1 MYKYF
6 LLVAFDGCEAGSLLV
21 AMTSRRPS
29 RESNQHS
36 PDKKEVFQDRHS
48 NEVKDT
54 EQQLK
59 IKRGTFQ
66 GLPDQAHFARY
77 LTVLAE
83 QLLHT
88 IKTKKIFIHWI
99 LYLCVLVI
107 SDFLWSDEIISF
119 LLMWG
124 ECLLRGNWS
133 EAVHYM
139 VHTTWV
145 GDISI
150 SIWCCCGVCLCW
162 GCPLHSAIA
171 DTL

>member
-36 PDKKEVFQDRHS
+36 PDKKEVFQDGH

-59 IKRGTFQ
+59 IKRGTLQ
-66 GLPDQAHFARY
+66 GLPDQAHLARY

-83 QLLHT
+83 QLL
-88 IKTKKIFIHWI
+88 HWI

-107 SDFLWSDEIISF
+107 SDFL
-119 LLMWG
+119 
-124 ECLLRGNWS
+124 
-133 EAVHYM
+133 
-139 VHTTWV
+139 
-145 GDISI
+145 
-150 SIWCCCGVCLCW
+150 
-162 GCPLHSAIA
+162 
-171 DTL
+171 

>member
-36 PDKKEVFQDRHS
+36 PDKKEVFQDGHS

-107 SDFLWSDEIISF
+107 SDFL
-119 LLMWG
+119 
-124 ECLLRGNWS
+124 
-133 EAVHYM
+133 
-139 VHTTWV
+139 
-145 GDISI
+145 
-150 SIWCCCGVCLCW
+150 
-162 GCPLHSAIA
+162 
-171 DTL
+171 

>member
-36 PDKKEVFQDRHS
+36 PDKKEVFQDRHN

-59 IKRGTFQ
+59 IKRGTLQ
-66 GLPDQAHFARY
+66 GLPDQAHLARY

-107 SDFLWSDEIISF
+107 SDFL
-119 LLMWG
+119 
-124 ECLLRGNWS
+124 
-133 EAVHYM
+133 
-139 VHTTWV
+139 
-145 GDISI
+145 
-150 SIWCCCGVCLCW
+150 
-162 GCPLHSAIA
+162 
-171 DTL
+171 